1 MRPCRC
7 AGEGWGVYLTP
18 ALATFQGGTGCGQ
31 DGRNRSFSL
40 QTVSPWNAWTVP
52 SFLCLPWTPCVQSSC
67 CIGSG
72 APKEHFPHR
81 METSPRQKPP
91 FPFPNRPHHSLAGPA
106 HGLPKAA
113 DGFLWLL
120 PGLLGPS
127 LKEERAHIFRDPVPT
142 AQGLW
147 SVIYPLTDP
156 RMVATQPLPGG
167 TAFPAFSTVKGRPLC
182 PARGL
187 WHQQKWWV
195 QGQLLNPY
203 TTRPPSLPRMQV

>member
-1 MRPCRC
+1 
-7 AGEGWGVYLTP
+7 
-18 ALATFQGGTGCGQ
+18 
-31 DGRNRSFSL
+31 
-40 QTVSPWNAWTVP
+40 
-52 SFLCLPWTPCVQSSC
+52 
-67 CIGSG
+67 
-72 APKEHFPHR
+72 
-81 METSPRQKPP
+81 METSSRQKPP
-91 FPFPNRPHHSLAGPA
+91 FPFPNRPHHSPSGPA

-167 TAFPAFSTVKGRPLC
+167 TAFPAFSLLSREGLC
-182 PARGL
+182 A
-187 WHQQKWWV
+187 
-195 QGQLLNPY
+195 LLEGFGINRSGGFRVSFLIL
-203 TTRPPSLPRMQV
+203 TPPGHLVSPRMQV